1 MEQNNKDAQAKKTK
15 NKVGMIAAITTIFVA
30 FILCTTVSLIVT
42 NSKRAERVESIGS
55 AEIEKQD
62 NQLMEP
68 LEEEPSTYSYSNST
82 EPETNLSKATEEAT
96 EPQVETWADIPK
108 VLGKK
113 YKVMGIWQSSG
124 EYGQTLILY
133 KKNGKHYL
141 CSCNL
146 SEQPID
152 EDFAYP
158 LKVKKKGIY
167 IYNQAGSDM
176 PEMFCVNGEQL
187 ISYTYNPDVNG
198 GEWVYMGS
206 YEKLY

>member
-1 MEQNNKDAQAKKTK
+1 MEQNNKDNQVKKGK
-15 NKVGMIAAITTIFVA
+15 NRSGMIAAITTILIT
-30 FILCTTVSLIVT
+30 FIFGTILSLFIT
-42 NSKRAERVESIGS
+42 NSERTEQERVCR
-55 AEIEKQD
+55 AEIEKQYK
-62 NQLMEP
+62 NLKKP
-68 LEEEPSTYSYSNST
+68 VEEVSSTHSYSNST
-82 EPETNLSKATEEAT
+82 EPEANLSKETVKAT
-96 EPQVETWADIPK
+96 EPKVTTWADIPK

-141 CSCNL
+141 CSCKL

-158 LKVKKKGIY
+158 LKLKKKGIY
-167 IYNQAGSDM
+167 IYNQEGSDM
-176 PEMFCVNGEQL
+176 PEMFCINGKQL
-187 ISYTYNPDVNG
+187 TSYTYNPDVNG

-206 YEKLY
+206 FDKLY